1 MATDSDTHSAAPPA
15 GSGSPAGAAPE
26 PTAGAAPG
34 PTADQAAGGAA
45 APARRPRVFSGIQPT
60 GALHL
65 GNYLGAIRNFVAM
78 QETHDCVYCAVDLHA
93 ITMRQ
98 AKADLKRN
106 TIDTINMFLAAGV
119 DPHRSIVIV
128 QSHVPQHSELAWIL
142 NTVAYVGELNRMTQ
156 FKDKTRG
163 GEAESIGVG
172 IFDYPVLMAA
182 DILLYRADA
191 VPVGEDQKQHV
202 ELTRDLAERFNN
214 AFGKTF
220 VVPEPIIRSEG
231 ARIMGLDDPAKKM
244 SKSADS
250 AYNFIALTDS
260 PDDIRRKIKR
270 AVTDSG
276 AEVRPAPDKPALTN
290 LLTIYSMLA
299 GESID
304 AVVARYDGQ
313 GYAQFKKDLAEV
325 VVDAL
330 APFQRRMKELQR
342 RQGLHPRRAARRRRT
357 RLGDRRA
364 HHAEGARPHGVR
376 APPLTAPASP
386 AACLRPSLPIAPS
399 ARCTVR
405 SPSIRPA
412 LSSATPCSPPQPRS
426 SAQSATAC
434 RARRAGGPGGAAAC
448 SRGREGAGRFS
459 PPPSRQSRHAEQG
472 QQRRHELACVGAR
485 QQAAQGQVGF
495 V

>member
-1 MATDSDTHSAAPPA
+1 MATDSDTHRAAPQA
-15 GSGSPAGAAPE
+15 GSGSPAGAAPQ
-26 PTAGAAPG
+26 PGSDPAAS
-34 PTADQAAGGAA
+34 AA

-78 QETHDCVYCAVDLHA
+78 QDTHDCVYCAVDLHA
-93 ITMRQ
+93 ITVRQ

-119 DPHRSIVIV
+119 DPQRSIVIV

-220 VVPEPIIRSEG
+220 VVPEPIIRTEG

-276 AEVRPAPDKPALTN
+276 AEVRPDPDKPALTN

-299 GESID
+299 GETVD

-313 GYAQFKKDLAEV
+313 GYAQFKKDLADV
-325 VVDAL
+325 VVDSL
-330 APFQRRMKELQR
+330 APFQRRMKELGTDKGFTLEVLR
-342 RQGLHPRRAARRRRT
+342 DGAERAAAIAERT
-357 RLGDRRA
+357 MQKVRDRM
-364 HHAEGARPHGVR
+364 
-376 APPLTAPASP
+376 
-386 AACLRPSLPIAPS
+386 
-399 ARCTVR
+399 
-405 SPSIRPA
+405 
-412 LSSATPCSPPQPRS
+412 
-426 SAQSATAC
+426 
-434 RARRAGGPGGAAAC
+434 
-448 SRGREGAGRFS
+448 
-459 PPPSRQSRHAEQG
+459 
-472 QQRRHELACVGAR
+472 
-485 QQAAQGQVGF
+485 GF
-495 V
+495 VPRP